1 MNQQVVFC
9 FPVSISS
16 VINIYSDNPHKQKAL
31 WGSAILFTSIKGSE
45 TTNRATPQLP
55 THLPTPQEKILAKRQ
70 ILLLKMDGLAF
81 KTIISLLNLDARKR
95 KIKGKAKKQH
105 RTV

>member
-1 MNQQVVFC
+1 MGVRH
-9 FPVSISS
+9 I
-16 VINIYSDNPHKQKAL
+16 
-31 WGSAILFTSIKGSE
+31 FTSIKGSE

-81 KTIISLLNLDARKR
+81 NTIISLLNLDARKR
-95 KIKGKAKKQH
+95 KIKGKATKQH
-105 RTV
+105 RTVWREGKEERVCFFFK